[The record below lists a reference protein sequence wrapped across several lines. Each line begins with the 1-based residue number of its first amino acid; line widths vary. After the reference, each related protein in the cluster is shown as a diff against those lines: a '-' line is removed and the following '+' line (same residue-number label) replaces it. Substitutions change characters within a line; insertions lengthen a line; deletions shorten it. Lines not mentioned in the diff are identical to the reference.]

1 MTADITVIVPTYNVE
16 KYINKC
22 LKSLHNQSFNNFEVW
37 AVNDGSTDN
46 SKNVIKKWCD
56 IDNRIKYIEKENGGY
71 GSVLQYCISNIKTK
85 YFLICDPDDWLDRK
99 ALETLYNI
107 AEKNN
112 VDMVVGDKFNVYS
125 DDNQQEYS
133 SSKPTFLSIMPDEV
147 YNDDYHIQLFSFL
160 LVSPHAKLYKTE
172 ISKNIIFP
180 QHVSYTDFDLY
191 ILSLINAKRVCYHPQ
206 PLAYYLIDRKGN
218 TTTDKSPKIIDYYCK
233 VWDAAY
239 QQLRKNSK
247 NVDVLWWRMYVEL
260 QLILANY
267 AETKDISN
275 KQYLNEI
282 YSLIKKL
289 RIYKKNIERVSPKSL
304 KFRILFE
311 GLMSKHLYKFFGYIY
326 MKLK

>member
-1 MTADITVIVPTYNVE
+1 MNKKITVIVPMYNVE
-16 KYINKC
+16 NYVTKC
-22 LKSLHNQSFNNFEVW
+22 LNSLLQQTFQDFYIL
-37 AVNDGSTDN
+37 AVDDGSPDN
-46 SKNVIKKWCD
+46 SKEIVKNMAKRD
-56 IDNRIKYIEKENGGY
+56 GRIKLIEKENGGY
-71 GSVLQYCISNIKTK
+71 GSVLELAIKRITTP
-85 YFLICDPDDWLDRK
+85 YFIICDPDDWLDRK

-267 AETKDISN
+267 AEIKDISN